1 VQELSRTLP
10 CSHQPKFRIYVSG
23 VAFDHCTL
31 PSVPSVDFFAT
42 SSGGSDIFKSES
54 ELQDIPCATTITQPS
69 VLHQSDL
76 LSSHQTRYSRVS
88 IGAIVVL
95 IVEALMLLLF
105 DLQLMSAS
113 AVSPVF
119 LYFWVAQVV
128 VACISLVYFTLCICF
143 RNWSY
148 TIELFM
154 AGVCLFTNIFVI
166 ICASMFIAQFNFTDS
181 QIDAI
186 RMTFLACRSFNC
198 FACIVAVGKQ
208 FSKLIKLRSEEG
220 RALHKD
226 NAVSARAQAPSA
238 ITLNIATKQ
247 SQSSSLSSPFR
258 RKLLQPSSSA
268 FQLVTNRVVLLDSS
282 HSRQDRIAWR
292 QELMRICQPSNR
304 LLLSVGTVWENES
317 SETLDALSELSLGGH
332 FVVHCSPE
340 GHCGLVEFFG
350 ICTLVCRWLQVN
362 SMNTVVIFHNGLRS
376 CAAMLC
382 CGILMGSGLSPGC
395 EHALHLVMTSCML
408 NGDRHVG
415 HLTTA
420 CSRRVLRHFEC
431 FLHADQH
438 PISAFPRFLTLV
450 AIKGCAPLPPAFSF
464 SVDVICGGISR
475 VKLGTWWKSVSGG
488 CIARDVNCVLTSA
501 GTYTFAFEANSIF
514 CRGDVEIIISV
525 KNIENGV
532 SAKVCRVW
540 SHSSFCGISAPHVA
554 RHNAAEVDW
563 LGSKEAVPRLFT
575 DIELHF
581 ADPPSD
587 PAPSIFSGHLVHFNQ
602 PAFDS
607 KVFLSTLLSRGTQI
621 QINPGA
627 IIKTDESINR
637 NFSTI
642 VILNGVC
649 SVELSRHNGLKSATC
664 ILQEMTSGQMITSLR
679 VFKQHACSTRNTHHL
694 ADVSR
699 SRRFAFQI
707 CRPSCSRR
715 CSNHPARVAAL
726 Q

>member
-1 VQELSRTLP
+1 MISDATVQELSRKLP
-10 CSHQPKFRIYVSG
+10 CSHQPKFRVYVSG

-31 PSVPSVDFFAT
+31 PSVPSVDPFVT
-42 SSGGSDIFKSES
+42 SCGGSDIVKSES
-54 ELQDIPCATTITQPS
+54 ETHDIPCPTTITQPAD
-69 VLHQSDL
+69 LHHSDL
-76 LSSHQTRYSRVS
+76 LGSHHTRYSRLS

-105 DLQLMSAS
+105 DLQLMSAA

-128 VACISLVYFTLCICF
+128 VACISLVYFTLYICF
-143 RNWSY
+143 RDWNY
-148 TIELFM
+148 TIEAFM
-154 AGVCLFTNIFVI
+154 TGVCLFTNIFVI

-181 QIDAI
+181 QNYAI

-198 FACIVAVGKQ
+198 FVCIVALGKQ
-208 FSKLIKLRSEEG
+208 FSKFIRLCSEKDG
-220 RALHKD
+220 LLHKD
-226 NAVSARAQAPSA
+226 IVLPACAQAPSA
-238 ITLNIATKQ
+238 ITLNVTNKQ
-247 SQSSSLSSPFR
+247 SQSSVLSSPFR

-268 FQLVTNRVVLLDSS
+268 FKHVTNRVLLLDSS
-282 HSRQDRIAWR
+282 HSRQDYIAWR
-292 QELMRICQPSNR
+292 QELMRIGQPSNR
-304 LLLSVGTVWENES
+304 LLLSVGDVWEKES
-317 SETLDALSELSLGGH
+317 SETLDLLSELSLGGH

-382 CGILMGSGLSPGC
+382 CGILMASGLSPGC
-395 EHALHLVMTSCML
+395 EHALHLVMTSFML
-408 NGDRHVG
+408 DGDHHVG
-415 HLTTA
+415 HLTTS

-431 FLHADQH
+431 FLHSDQH
-438 PISAFPRFLTLV
+438 PISAFPRFLTMVVL
-450 AIKGCAPLPPAFSF
+450 KGCAPLPPAFTF
-464 SVDVICGGISR
+464 SVDVMCGGISR
-475 VKLGTWWKSVSGG
+475 VNSGTWWKSVSGG

-525 KNIENGV
+525 KNIGNGV

-540 SHSSFCGISAPHVA
+540 SHSSFCGISAPHVT

-587 PAPSIFSGHLVHFNQ
+587 HAPSIFSGHLVHFNQ

-621 QINPGA
+621 QISRGV
-627 IIKTDESINR
+627 IIKTDDSINR
-637 NFSTI
+637 SFSTI
-642 VILNGVC
+642 VILHGVC
-649 SVELSRHNGLKSATC
+649 SVELSRQHGLKSAAC
-664 ILQEMTSGQMITSLR
+664 ILQELTSGQMITSLR
-679 VFKQHACSTRNTHHL
+679 VFK
-694 ADVSR
+694 
-699 SRRFAFQI
+699 
-707 CRPSCSRR
+707 
-715 CSNHPARVAAL
+715 
-726 Q
+726 